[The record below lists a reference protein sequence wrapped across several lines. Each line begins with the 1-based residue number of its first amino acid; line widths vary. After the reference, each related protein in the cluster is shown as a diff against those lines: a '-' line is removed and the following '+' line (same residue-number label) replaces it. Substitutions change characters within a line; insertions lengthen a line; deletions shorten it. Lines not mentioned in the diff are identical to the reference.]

1 MDARIHS
8 AAAVLVSVLIL
19 VLILVAVLIAVLTI
33 VLVAVLIVILVLIA
47 HRNDPPIY
55 IYGLAAKIACPDF
68 QDLSFALKNKLAKS
82 PLKMAAAMPPA
93 EAFRPPV
100 KIPRNPFS

>member
-19 VLILVAVLIAVLTI
+19 VLIAVLIAVLTI

-55 IYGLAAKIACPDF
+55 IYGLAAKIECPDF
-68 QDLSFALKNKLAKS
+68 QDLSFALKNKLANS